1 MNDASGYQW
10 AWSPVRSPS
19 GCAPAAPQEPGSVR
33 TWPDPA
39 GIEGCPP
46 NPPRS
51 PQPSVRLPRQLRPC
65 VCAGTLRTATRCR
78 CDGRASSTPPAA
90 IASPIP
96 LSAVVVLRW
105 TQGSVSPPSFP
116 PAVSW
121 PGVPFPQRGPSGRF
135 PHLTGNMR
143 RSDSLPP
150 LPPHFVAF
158 AWRYHG
164 CTRVSF
170 PWSPGA
176 PTTSLE
182 LVTRYLP
189 PGSAVE
195 ATGPPRFLEN
205 PCGRV
210 LLSDP
215 GGIASA
221 RPLRRRDAAFRRFK
235 NVGSHEDITFRGSIT
250 RPAHSLSTLR
260 SPGRPGTTQDSL
272 PAAGQL
278 FRTGLVTR
286 RVPMKGFRFR
296 FLLSQAFLAH

>member
-1 MNDASGYQW
+1 MISGADAGQSRWGLCHQNRGRTEFS
-10 AWSPVRSPS
+10 WSPHAYDR
-19 GCAPAAPQEPGSVR
+19 R
-33 TWPDPA
+33 TVYEF
-39 GIEGCPP
+39 GRVGRGGF
-46 NPPRS
+46 PPRPPTDPCMPNS
-51 PQPSVRLPRQLRPC
+51 GTRLFRPRIRPWPC
-65 VCAGTLRTATRCR
+65 GHGLVM
-78 CDGRASSTPPAA
+78 
-90 IASPIP
+90 

-105 TQGSVSPPSFP
+105 NQGSVSPASFP
-116 PAVSW
+116 PAASW
-121 PGVPFPQRGPSGRF
+121 PGAPFPQRGPSGRF
-135 PHLTGNMR
+135 PHVTGNMR

-170 PWSPGA
+170 PWPPGA

-189 PGSAVE
+189 PGSTVE
-195 ATGPPRFLEN
+195 ATGPPRFLGN

-221 RPLRRRDAAFRRFK
+221 RPFRRRDVAFRRFK

-250 RPAHSLSTLR
+250 RPTHSLSTLR

-272 PAAGQL
+272 PAVGQL
-278 FRTGLVTR
+278 CRTGLVTR